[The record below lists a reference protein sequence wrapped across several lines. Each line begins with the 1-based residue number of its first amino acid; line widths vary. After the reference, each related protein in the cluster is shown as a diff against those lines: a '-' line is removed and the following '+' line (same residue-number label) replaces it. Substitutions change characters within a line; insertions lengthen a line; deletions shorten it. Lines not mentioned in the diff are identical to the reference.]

1 MRGEGH
7 LHSAGRAQLDWQLI
21 LLATFAS
28 GLAGLATAGG
38 ALLIYAVPRKRLEQ
52 IEHPA
57 LGFTAGVMLA
67 ASFFSLILPGI
78 ESATEAG
85 MPLRSAAAIVVGAL
99 LAGGAVIFLMKRYSP
114 PFERMLL
121 NPADIEPDRARRIWI
136 FIAAIILHNLP
147 EGLAVGVSFGGGDIA
162 NGTATAIGIGLQNVP
177 EGLAVALLVLSL
189 GYRRSTALLV
199 ALLSGLVEPL
209 MGFVGIAMVSMASAL
224 LPWGMG
230 FAAGAMIYVVTA
242 DIIPETHRK
251 GNADRAN
258 AGLMIGLAVML
269 FLDITLG

>member
-1 MRGEGH
+1 V
-7 LHSAGRAQLDWQLI
+7 DWPLI
-21 LLATFAS
+21 LVATGAS
-28 GLAGLATAGG
+28 AMAGLATALG
-38 ALLIYAVPRKRLEQ
+38 ALLILLVPRHRLER

-57 LGFTAGVMLA
+57 LGFTAGVMMA

-78 ESATEAG
+78 ESAQAAG
-85 MPLRSAAAIVVGAL
+85 MTLAGAAAVVISAL
-99 LAGGAVIFLMKRYSP
+99 LVGGAAIATMKMHAP

-121 NPADIEPDRARRIWI
+121 NPAEIEPERVRRIWI
-136 FIAAIILHNLP
+136 FIAAIVIHNLP
-147 EGLAVGVSFGGGDIA
+147 EGLAVGVSFGGGNID
-162 NGTATAIGIGLQNVP
+162 NGNATAIGIGLQNIP

-189 GYRRSTALLV
+189 GYRRSTAFLI
-199 ALLSGLVEPL
+199 ALGSGLVEPL
-209 MGFVGIAMVSMASAL
+209 MGFAGITLVSFAEAL

-251 GNADRAN
+251 GHREVAN
-258 AGLMIGLAVML
+258 AGLMIGLSVML